1 MDARVPE
8 ISPTGWCSWYHYFTD
23 VTEADVRENL
33 SELREWGIPVDVVQI
48 DDGYMQAFGDW
59 RSIANGFEDMSA
71 VADDIAASGYR
82 PGLWLAPFYVEA
94 GADLYADHPEWFITE
109 PTDADTDGPGTPVD
123 GGFRAG
129 SELYGL
135 DTTHPAVLEWLGR
148 PCRRLSTTGGSRI

>member
-1 MDARVPE
+1 VCPLEGARLTPGERLTLPPLWVDADRELREGLTALADCIGERMDARVPE

-33 SELREWGIPVDVVQI
+33 SLREWGIPVDVVQI

-82 PGLWLAPFYVEA
+82 PGLA
-94 GADLYADHPEWFITE
+94 
-109 PTDADTDGPGTPVD
+109 
-123 GGFRAG
+123 R
-129 SELYGL
+129 
-135 DTTHPAVLEWLGR
+135 AVLRRGGCR
-148 PCRRLSTTGGSRI
+148 PIR

>member
-1 MDARVPE
+1 MVLVVSLFHR
-8 ISPTGWCSWYHYFTD
+8 C

-94 GADLYADHPEWFITE
+94 GADYI
-109 PTDADTDGPGTPVD
+109 
-123 GGFRAG
+123 R
-129 SELYGL
+129 
-135 DTTHPAVLEWLGR
+135 
-148 PCRRLSTTGGSRI
+148 